1 MSRQSHLRQHET
13 DTLQGDSSLERA
25 SPEQANL
32 PRNRSSVQI
41 NGNNGEMTNL
51 KGKVSLRSNQIKSK
65 MSRLSL
71 KVR

>member
-41 NGNNGEMTNL
+41 NANNGEMTNL
-51 KGKVSLRSNQIKSK
+51 KKKVSLRSNQIKSK
-65 MSRLSL
+65 FSRLSL